1 MNDEINIQ
9 LCFSDN
15 AFKEYHKV
23 VYGQVNVIITTY
35 NTASKFLGDLLEE
48 YYEQHKRL
56 DYFLFIYEGHLLLQH
71 IGFVLSGSESSMK

>member
-15 AFKEYHKV
+15 AFKEYHIA

-35 NTASKFLGDLLEE
+35 NTASKCSNTNGDGIF
-48 YYEQHKRL
+48 Y
-56 DYFLFIYEGHLLLQH
+56 
-71 IGFVLSGSESSMK
+71 